1 MDNKEKKLS
10 DLLKQDEFYLSDLFK
25 IFFTALKKSKKII
38 LMVFISIIVLF
49 TLDYTIA
56 PVEFESKATVMIEQQ
71 SSTNNSSLSNLL
83 GLSNNTNS
91 LSNNSSILGPEMYT
105 ELFKSQVF
113 LNEIIQSKIPVSLE
127 SKDSISLEEF
137 FSNGEVLSFY
147 QKIKNPKELFN
158 NNNPYTFKPK
168 TKIKSNLSTS
178 NLEDSVIVKK
188 NINPELIFS
197 NQIPPIVQIDNKK
210 AAVIAIMQKR
220 IRLEIKDKNV
230 TVYTK
235 MPNAFQSAVV
245 GKAVLENLLR
255 YITAFKTYK
264 QLNQIEFL
272 EKRVYDSEERYKK
285 AQQNF
290 AVYKDNT
297 LGIILQSAQTR
308 EQILNN
314 ELTIAFNIYNQFSVQ
329 LEQAKVDLK
338 KETPYFSILEPISI
352 PGSQLEP
359 SLSTFFIKYLVI
371 FISVTFIIVLY
382 KLFF

>member
-56 PVEFESKATVMIEQQ
+56 PLEFESKATVMIEQQ

-158 NNNPYTFKPK
+158 NNNPYTFNPK
-168 TKIKSNLSTS
+168 TKIKSNLSIS

-210 AAVIAIMQKR
+210 AVVIAIMQKR

-255 YITAFKTYK
+255 FITAFKTHR
-264 QLNQIEFL
+264 QLTQIEFL
-272 EKRVYDSEERYKK
+272 EKRVFDSENRYKK
-285 AQQNF
+285 ALQNI
-290 AVYKDNT
+290 AGYKDNT

-314 ELTIAFNIYNQFSVQ
+314 EVTMSFNLYNQFTVQ

-352 PGSQLEP
+352 PGTQLEP
-359 SLSTFFIKYLVI
+359 SFSTFFIKYLVI
-371 FISVTFIIVLY
+371 FIGLIFLIVLH

>member
-25 IFFTALKKSKKII
+25 IVFTALNKSKKLI
-38 LMVFISIIVLF
+38 LIVLISIIVLF
-49 TLDYTIA
+49 TLDFTLSPI
-56 PVEFESKATVMIEQQ
+56 EFESKATVMVEQQ
-71 SSTNNSSLSNLL
+71 SSTNNASISSLL

-91 LSNNSSILGPEMYT
+91 LSNISSILGPEMYA

-113 LNEIIQSKIPVSLE
+113 LNEIIQSKIPISQE

-137 FSNGEVLSFY
+137 FSNGERLSFY
-147 QKIKNPKELFN
+147 QKIKNPKELLYN
-158 NNNPYTFKPK
+158 KNPYTFNPK
-168 TKIKSNLSTS
+168 TKIKLTISS
-178 NLEDSVIVKK
+178 LEDSVIVKN

-210 AAVIAIMQKR
+210 AAVLAIMKKR

-255 YITAFKTYK
+255 YITAFKTHK
-264 QLNQIEFL
+264 QLSQIDFL
-272 EKRVYDSEERYKK
+272 EKRVIDSEERYKK

-290 AVYKDNT
+290 AGYKDNT

-329 LEQAKVDLK
+329 LEQARVDLK

-359 SLSTFFIKYLVI
+359 NFSTLLIKYLVI
-371 FISVTFIIVLY
+371 FIGLIFLIVLY
-382 KLFF
+382 KLLF

>member
-10 DLLKQDEFYLSDLFK
+10 DLLKQDEFYLTDLFK
-25 IFFTALKKSKKII
+25 IVFLAIKKSKKII
-38 LMVFISIIVLF
+38 ILLFLSIIVLF
-49 TLDYTIA
+49 TLDYIFA
-56 PVEFESKATVMIEQQ
+56 PIEFESKATVMVEQQ
-71 SSTNNSSLSNLL
+71 SSTNNSSLSSLL
-83 GLSNNTNS
+83 GLSNNTNN
-91 LSNNSSILGPEMYT
+91 LNNNSSTLGPEMYT

-113 LNEIIQSKIPVSLE
+113 LNEIIQSKIPISQE

-137 FSNGEVLSFY
+137 FSNGERLSFY
-147 QKIKNPKELFN
+147 QKIKNPKEVFN
-158 NNNPYTFKPK
+158 NKNPYTFSP
-168 TKIKSNLSTS
+168 KIKHNSNLTTS
-178 NLEDSVIVKK
+178 NLEDSILVKK

-210 AAVIAIMQKR
+210 AAVIAIMKKR

-255 YITAFKTYK
+255 YITAFKTHK
-264 QLNQIEFL
+264 QLSQIEFL
-272 EKRVYDSEERYKK
+272 EKRVNDSEERYKK

-290 AVYKDNT
+290 AGYKDNT

-314 ELTIAFNIYNQFSVQ
+314 ELTIAFNIYNQFTVQ

-359 SLSTFFIKYLVI
+359 SFSSFLIKYLVI
-371 FISVTFIIVLY
+371 FISVTFLIVLY

>member
-1 MDNKEKKLS
+1 MQSKEMRFSELI
-10 DLLKQDEFYLSDLFK
+10 KQEELYIPDLFK
-25 IFFTALKKSKKII
+25 ILIASVRKSKKII
-38 LMVFISIIVLF
+38 IGIGLFLSILLI
-49 TLDYTIA
+49 LDYSIA
-56 PVEFESKATVMIEQQ
+56 PIEYESKATVIVEQQ
-71 SSTNNSSLSNLL
+71 GATTNNSLSSLL
-83 GLSNNTNS
+83 GLANSSSSSSNNG
-91 LSNNSSILGPEMYT
+91 IMGPEMYS

-113 LNEIIQSKIPVSLE
+113 LNEIIQTKIPISE
-127 SKDSISLEEF
+127 DSRDSITLEDY
-137 FSNGEVLSFY
+137 FSNGEMLTFY
-147 QKIKNPKELFN
+147 QKIKNPKKLFN
-158 NNNPYTFKPK
+158 NTNPYTFIPKPK
-168 TKIKSNLSTS
+168 DKSILPTNNL
-178 NLEDSVIVKK
+178 DSSLIVKK
-188 NINPELIFS
+188 SINPELIFS
-197 NQIPPIVQIDNKK
+197 NQIPPIVQIDDKK
-210 AAVIAIMQKR
+210 ASVIAIVKKR

-255 YITAFKTYK
+255 YITAFKTHK
-264 QLNQIEFL
+264 QLTQIEFL
-272 EKRVYDSEERYKK
+272 EKRVADSEDRYKK

-290 AVYKDNT
+290 AGYKDNT

-314 ELTIAFNIYNQFSVQ
+314 ELTIAFNIYNQFTVQ

-359 SLSTFFIKYLVI
+359 SFPSFLIKYLVI
-371 FISVTFIIVLY
+371 FIGVTFLIVLY

>member
-56 PVEFESKATVMIEQQ
+56 PLEFESKATVMIEQQ

-158 NNNPYTFKPK
+158 NNNPYTFNPK
-168 TKIKSNLSTS
+168 TKIKSNLSIS

-210 AAVIAIMQKR
+210 AVVIAIMQKR

-255 YITAFKTYK
+255 FITAFKTHR
-264 QLNQIEFL
+264 QLTQIEFL
-272 EKRVYDSEERYKK
+272 EKRVFDSENRYKK
-285 AQQNF
+285 ALQNI
-290 AVYKDNT
+290 AGYKDNT

-314 ELTIAFNIYNQFSVQ
+314 EVTMSFNLYNQFTVQ

-338 KETPYFSILEPISI
+338 KETPYFSILETISI
-352 PGSQLEP
+352 PGTQLEP
-359 SLSTFFIKYLVI
+359 SFSTFFIKYLVI
-371 FISVTFIIVLY
+371 FIGLIFLIVLH

>member
-1 MDNKEKKLS
+1 MQNRDKRLT
-10 DLLKQDEFYLSDLFK
+10 DLLKQDEFYLSDLFH
-25 IFFTALKKSKKII
+25 ILISSIKKSKTII
-38 LMVFISIIVLF
+38 IATAILLTILLL
-49 TLDYTIA
+49 LDYTLA
-56 PVEFESKATVMIEQQ
+56 PIEYESKATVIVEQQ
-71 SSTNNSSLSNLL
+71 GSTTNNSLSSLL
-83 GLSNNTNS
+83 GLANSTSSSSNNG
-91 LSNNSSILGPEMYT
+91 ILGPEMYT

-113 LNEIIQSKIPVSLE
+113 LNEIIQSKIPISQE
-127 SKDSISLEEF
+127 SKDSITLEEF
-137 FSNGEVLSFY
+137 FSNGEILSFY
-147 QKIKNPKELFN
+147 QKIKNPKKLFN
-158 NNNPYTFKPK
+158 NTNPYTFNHK
-168 TKIKSNLSTS
+168 TKVKSNFSTS
-178 NLEDSVIVKK
+178 NLEDSIIVKK

-210 AAVIAIMQKR
+210 AAVIEIMKKR

-255 YITAFKTYK
+255 YITAFKTHK
-264 QLNQIEFL
+264 QLSQIEFL
-272 EKRVYDSEERYKK
+272 EKRVNDSEQRYKK

-290 AVYKDNT
+290 AGYKDNT

-314 ELTIAFNIYNQFSVQ
+314 ELTIAFNIYNQFTVQ

-352 PGSQLEP
+352 PGTQLEP
-359 SLSTFFIKYLVI
+359 SFSTFLIKYLVI
-371 FISVTFIIVLY
+371 FISVTFLIVLY
-382 KLFF
+382 KLFI

>member
-1 MDNKEKKLS
+1 MDNKEKKLFH
-10 DLLKQDEFYLSDLFK
+10 LLKEDEFYLSDLFK

-210 AAVIAIMQKR
+210 AVVIAIMQKR

-255 YITAFKTYK
+255 YITAFKTHR
-264 QLNQIEFL
+264 QLTQIEFL
-272 EKRVYDSEERYKK
+272 EKRVFDSENRYKK
-285 AQQNF
+285 ALQNI
-290 AVYKDNT
+290 AGYKDNT

-359 SLSTFFIKYLVI
+359 RLSTFFIKYLVV
-371 FISVTFIIVLY
+371 FIGVTFLIVLY

>member
-1 MDNKEKKLS
+1 MDNKEMKLYN
-10 DLLKQDEFYLSDLFK
+10 LLKQDEFYLSDLFK
-25 IFFTALKKSKKII
+25 IFFSALKKSKKIMLI
-38 LMVFISIIVLF
+38 VFICIIVLF
-49 TLDYTIA
+49 TFDYTLSPI
-56 PVEFESKATVMIEQQ
+56 EFESKATVMVEQQ
-71 SSTNNSSLSNLL
+71 TSTNNASLISLL
-83 GLSNNTNS
+83 GLSNNTNN
-91 LSNNSSILGPEMYT
+91 LSSNSSILGPEMYT

-113 LNEIIQSKIPVSLE
+113 LNEIIQSKIPISQE
-127 SKDSISLEEF
+127 SKDSITLEEF
-137 FSNGEVLSFY
+137 FSNGEILSFY
-147 QKIKNPKELFN
+147 QKIKNPKKLFN
-158 NNNPYTFKPK
+158 NTNPYTFNQK
-168 TKIKSNLSTS
+168 TKVQSTS
-178 NLEDSVIVKK
+178 TTNNLEDSIIVKK

-210 AAVIAIMQKR
+210 AAVIAIMKKR

-235 MPNAFQSAVV
+235 MPNPFQSAVV

-255 YITAFKTYK
+255 YITAFKTHK
-264 QLNQIEFL
+264 QLSQIEFL
-272 EKRVYDSEERYKK
+272 EKRVNDSEERYKK

-290 AVYKDNT
+290 AGYKDNT

-314 ELTIAFNIYNQFSVQ
+314 ELTVAFNIYNQFSVQ

-359 SLSTFFIKYLVI
+359 SLSTFLIKYLVFFIGLI
-371 FISVTFIIVLY
+371 FLIVLY
-382 KLFF
+382 KLLF

>member
-1 MDNKEKKLS
+1 MDYKEKKLS

-25 IFFTALKKSKKII
+25 IVFTALKKSKKII
-38 LMVFISIIVLF
+38 LVVFICILVLF
-49 TLDYTIA
+49 TLDYTLSPI
-56 PVEFESKATVMIEQQ
+56 EFESKATVMVEQQ
-71 SSTNNSSLSNLL
+71 SSTNNTTVSSLL

-91 LSNNSSILGPEMYT
+91 LSNSILGPEMYA

-113 LNEIIQSKIPVSLE
+113 LNEIIQSKIPISQE
-127 SKDSISLEEF
+127 SKDSITLEEF
-137 FSNGEVLSFY
+137 FSSGESLSFY
-147 QKIKNPKELFN
+147 QKIKNPKEFFN
-158 NNNPYTFKPK
+158 NKNPYTFNPK

-210 AAVIAIMQKR
+210 AAVLAIMKKR

-255 YITAFKTYK
+255 YITAFKTHK
-264 QLNQIEFL
+264 QLSQIEFL
-272 EKRVYDSEERYKK
+272 EKRVIDSEERYKK

-290 AVYKDNT
+290 AGYKDIT

-314 ELTIAFNIYNQFSVQ
+314 ELTIAFNIYNQFTVQ
-329 LEQAKVDLK
+329 LEQARVDLK

-352 PGSQLEP
+352 PSAQIEP
-359 SLSTFFIKYLVI
+359 SLTAFLVKYFAI
-371 FISVTFIIVLY
+371 FIGTVFLIFLY
-382 KLFF
+382 KIFF